1 VYSKNLGK
9 DNRLI
14 KRLYFPWRTQEV
26 CGQNIVYLGI
36 GGNVGDTLR
45 LFDKLFW
52 VLQRERR
59 VRIIETS
66 PILKNPPF
74 GFLEQS
80 DFYNAVITISTS
92 LEAKKLLR
100 MLLGIERRFGRK
112 RSFKDA
118 PRTLDIDMIFYNNLT
133 MQSTLLTLP
142 HPHWHTRASVVI
154 PISLMGLR

>member
-1 VYSKNLGK
+1 MYSRNLGRGK
-9 DNRLI
+9 RLI
-14 KRLYFPWRTQEV
+14 KRLCFPWRAKEV
-26 CGQNIVYLGI
+26 CVENIVYLGI

-52 VLQRERR
+52 LLRRERV
-59 VRIIETS
+59 VRIVETS

-80 DFYNAVITISTS
+80 DFYNAVIAISTS

-100 MLLGIERRFGRK
+100 ILLDIERRFGRK

-133 MQSTLLTLP
+133 MQSKSLTLP
-142 HPHWHTRASVVI
+142 HPHWHKRASVVI

>member
-1 VYSKNLGK
+1 MYSRNLGK
-9 DNRLI
+9 GKRLI

-26 CGQNIVYLGI
+26 YVQNIVYLGI

-52 VLQRERR
+52 VLRRERR
-59 VRIIETS
+59 VCIIETS

-80 DFYNAVITISTS
+80 DFYNGVIAISTS

-100 MLLGIERRFGRK
+100 MLLSIERRFGRK

-133 MQSTLLTLP
+133 MHSTFLTLP
-142 HPHWHTRASVVI
+142 HPHWHTRASVLI
-154 PISLMGLR
+154 PLSLMKLQ